1 MKLRVIVDM
10 DVSKTMAE
18 TIQRTGFS
26 VCPDGS
32 GVQVRV
38 PNSPAIPKR
47 KTRIECVENPSSSL
61 KDIVAASKASTS
73 AE

>member
-10 DVSKTMAE
+10 DVSQTMAE

-32 GVQVRV
+32 AMQVKV
-38 PNSPAIPKR
+38 PNSPSIPKR
-47 KTRIECVENPSSSL
+47 KTKVATVENPAVSL
-61 KDIVAASKASTS
+61 KAIVDASKANGST
-73 AE
+73 E

>member
-10 DVSKTMAE
+10 DVSQTLAE
-18 TIQRTGFS
+18 TIQRNGFS

-32 GVQVRV
+32 AMQVKV

-47 KTRIECVENPSSSL
+47 KTKVQCVENPSTTL
-61 KDIVAASKASTS
+61 EAVVDASKA
-73 AE
+73 AK